1 VLRKSRLRKRIVR
14 RKEKATRDTKESKEE
29 PISVTK

>member
-1 VLRKSRLRKRIVR
+1 MR

-29 PISVTK
+29 PISVTKRTSDIKRFSET